1 MDENVQT
8 NPTRKEVRWNEPC
21 SRCGE
26 KCKGK
31 GSNWIDNTRVCPL
44 CRKLLEE
51 DTLELQAITSQFFE
65 HIISTDEMI
74 AILSRK
80 RYQIYIKQKA
90 G

>member
-1 MDENVQT
+1 MEENIIA
-8 NPTRKEVRWNEPC
+8 PTRKEIRWNELC

-31 GSNWIDNTRVCPL
+31 GSNWIDSTRVCPR

-51 DTLELQAITSQFFE
+51 DTMELQSIVSQYLD
-65 HIISTDEMI
+65 HILRDEEVT
-74 AILSRK
+74 AILKKK
-80 RYQIYIKQKA
+80 RYQIYVKA

>member
-1 MDENVQT
+1 MSEENTV
-8 NPTRKEVRWNEPC
+8 PTRKEVRWNEPC

-31 GSNWIDNTRVCPL
+31 GSNWIDNTRVCPA

-51 DTLELQAITSQFFE
+51 DTLELQTVCSQLLD
-65 HIISTDEMI
+65 HILTKEELI

-80 RYQIYIKQKA
+80 RYQIYMRA